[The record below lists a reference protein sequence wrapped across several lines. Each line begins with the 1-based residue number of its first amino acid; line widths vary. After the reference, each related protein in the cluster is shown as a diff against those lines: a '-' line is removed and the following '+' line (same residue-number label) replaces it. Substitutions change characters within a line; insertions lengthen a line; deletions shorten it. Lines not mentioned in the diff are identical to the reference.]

1 MGGSKSQ
8 TVGYKYFAGL
18 MVVIG
23 NRIEKLLDINPAE
36 KGWIVSDE
44 RPSENDSMFI
54 HYPDL
59 FGGDKKEG
67 GWVGFID
74 THLGANDQKQNK
86 YLAQHIGEDVSAFP
100 NLSYLVFRGA
110 DVLGNHYQEN
120 TNKGFQFVSMSGM
133 MKEFLLWVKRTRIK
147 NDGSRQWFEYSY
159 RENKKIIVCEIGGR
173 VVTEK
178 SPDFDGGPFDAN
190 LKAFNHDIYN
200 GSDNEYIGA
209 DHNIRFIDYNFEF
222 IFNNVVSGTLYS
234 QYLTPPTDVNI
245 SQRVEFNGFGKGYV
259 IAHFKISAY
268 GKREIS
274 FFGNMISMLSEN
286 IVEQDGNNPA
296 IIEYSVLFS
305 SNQKFG
311 VNIKTT
317 EYHRNGDN
325 YFFSNACL
333 TILSKPFEEANYFK
347 ESPAPDINPI
357 HKIREILTDYT
368 AMGKPESDVNDQ
380 NFRAMA
386 DRIYDEGLGISW
398 CIQQKSCKEALEELE
413 YHIEGGV
420 RINRQTG
427 LYEVILFRDDLLEL
441 DDALHFDESNI
452 KSFQPDII
460 NAEDQINAVN
470 VSFYDRENIKDSSF
484 SLSDVGSFHTIDHE
498 NADDLKFPYFM
509 NRRNAEMV
517 ANWKL
522 KQLSTMAWKGTF
534 TTGKYEARKINK
546 YDVVLLS
553 WKSKNIVNLPVRV
566 MNINLGNGRDNTV
579 TLDFVE
585 VVPYSNISYS
595 SINVDPNPNPILPP
609 QPNSSIVFEMPY
621 FEAVQRMGQTS
632 VDAEL
637 ANNPEIGYLMA
648 AAIKPQNNSLN
659 ALLYTDGGTGVYTN
673 FEEVGVVEYCAACY
687 LDQQIGFTETS
698 FRIIDTD
705 SVQYNKVPKFSGV
718 KAGTWFYLNDEILVF
733 QSFDAETK
741 IITVKRGAL
750 DTIPQKHTAGALY
763 FCDESS
769 GLDVTTYVDGETVKA
784 QVLTTTPSG
793 IEKLDLGNVQSLDI
807 AGRANRPYP
816 PANIKLNGIYYPEV
830 ILATSDITVT
840 WVDRN
845 RIQQTGGS
853 LLGFYDEGVTRE
865 SNVTYSLEL
874 LSENIVLYSQENLST
889 NSHSISSSVLIPN
902 KAHKLKLW
910 SVRDSFE
917 SYQIF
922 EHNFFVE
929 AVSLILTAAVSK
941 DKVAGSTVPAAN
953 INVAVDETLTANMKF
968 DGSSIKGKT
977 LPNANITIEVDD

>member
-8 TVGYKYFAGL
+8 TVGYTYFKGL
-18 MVVIG
+18 MAVIG
-23 NRIEKLLDINPAE
+23 NRIERLLDINPDK
-36 KGWIVSDE
+36 KGWILTPEHKQQLKAGRASVSIDQ
-44 RPSENDSMFI
+44 PN
-54 HYPDL
+54 L

-67 GWVGFID
+67 GWVGAID
-74 THLGANDQKQNK
+74 VYVGEDGQPQNT
-86 YLAQHIGEDVSAFP
+86 YLAKQIDEDVSAYP
-100 NLSYLVFRGA
+100 NLSYLVFHA
-110 DVLGNHYQEN
+110 KDSLD
-120 TNKGFQFVSMSGM
+120 KGFQFVSMSGM

-178 SPDFDGGPFDAN
+178 SPDFDGGSFNAN
-190 LKAFNHDIYN
+190 VKSFNHDIFN
-200 GSDNEYIGA
+200 GNDNKYIGA
-209 DHNIRFIDYNFEF
+209 DQDIHFIDYNFEF
-222 IFNNVVSGTLYS
+222 IFNNVVSGTLHS
-234 QYLTPPTDVNI
+234 QYATPPTDVDI
-245 SQRVEFNGFGKGYV
+245 RQSVEFNGFGKGYV
-259 IAHFKISAY
+259 IAHFKISAF

-274 FFGNMISMLSEN
+274 FFGNMISMMSEN

-296 IIEYSVLFS
+296 ILEYSVLFS

-317 EYHRNGDN
+317 GYHRSGDN

-333 TILSKPFEEANYFK
+333 TRLSKPFAEANYFK
-347 ESPAPDINPI
+347 ESSAPDINPI

-427 LYEVILFRDDLLEL
+427 LYEVILFRDDLLDL

-498 NADDLKFPYFM
+498 NAEDLKFPYFM
-509 NRRNAEMV
+509 NRENAEKV

-534 TTGKYEARKINK
+534 TTGKYEARKLNK

-585 VVPYSNISYS
+585 VVPYSSISYS

-632 VDAEL
+632 VDTEL

-648 AAIKPQNNSLN
+648 AALKPQNNSLN
-659 ALLYTDGGTGVYTN
+659 ALLYTDGGSNTLDSL
-673 FEEVGVVEYCAACY
+673 EEVGVVDYCATCT
-687 LDQQIGFTETS
+687 LDQDISQT
-698 FRIIDTD
+698 DTD
-705 SVQYNKVPKFSGV
+705 FAVKSVKELSRV
-718 KAGTWFYLNDEILVF
+718 KLGTLVQLDDELLVYKNY
-733 QSFDAETK
+733 DAETK
-741 IITVKRGAL
+741 VLTVKRGAL
-750 DTIPQKHTAGALY
+750 DTIPKPHLKDAVFY
-763 FCDESS
+763 FWDDSS
-769 GLDVTTYVDGETVKA
+769 GLDSTTYVEGETVKA

-793 IEKLDLGNVQSLDI
+793 IEMVDPGNVQSLEI
-807 AGRANRPYP
+807 VGRANRPYP
-816 PANIKLNGIYYPEV
+816 PANIKINGEYYPDE
-830 ILATSDITVT
+830 IETDLIIT

-845 RIQQTGGS
+845 RIQQTGGNII
-853 LLGFYDEGVTRE
+853 GWYD
-865 SNVTYSLEL
+865 
-874 LSENIVLYSQENLST
+874 
-889 NSHSISSSVLIPN
+889 
-902 KAHKLKLW
+902 
-910 SVRDSFE
+910 D
-917 SYQIF
+917 
-922 EHNFFVE
+922 
-929 AVSLILTAAVSK
+929 
-941 DKVAGSTVPAAN
+941 
-953 INVAVDETLTANMKF
+953 
-968 DGSSIKGKT
+968 
-977 LPNANITIEVDD
+977 NITIEQGVSTIIIVSEEDENHDVITTHNNDVSGTSSYSLAISSLNPNTRHLNIVVKTSKNGFESFQKFEKNVEISLFFSAPYDIKYTVS

>member
-133 MKEFLLWVKRTRIK
+133 MKEFLLWVKRTRIR
-147 NDGSRQWFEYSY
+147 NDGSLQWYDSKSEIPDFEIYNESGFKD
-159 RENKKIIVCEIGGR
+159 ESLNFKFKKIWSDDLYGGYEEEIERIYTSGSRYFFNPNGGNFPGENYSSASGSYIHAQNDLGENFKMYAEFSINTGLIAGIIEMYYEIRTIGDFIKITPYSVKDSEILMIETISEEVSDKSINRTLKVTYNIIGGSVGIR
-173 VVTEK
+173 VSTK
-178 SPDFDGGPFDAN
+178 G
-190 LKAFNHDIYN
+190 
-200 GSDNEYIGA
+200 
-209 DHNIRFIDYNFEF
+209 RR
-222 IFNNVVSGTLYS
+222 
-234 QYLTPPTDVNI
+234 LTGILDD
-245 SQRVEFNGFGKGYV
+245 
-259 IAHFKISAY
+259 
-268 GKREIS
+268 
-274 FFGNMISMLSEN
+274 SE
-286 IVEQDGNNPA
+286 A
-296 IIEYSVLFS
+296 ACSVLFYGYRVKTE
-305 SNQKFG
+305 KFRY
-311 VNIKTT
+311 VK
-317 EYHRNGDN
+317 YGDM
-325 YFFSNACL
+325 
-333 TILSKPFEEANYFK
+333 
-347 ESPAPDINPI
+347 NPI

-368 AMGKPESDVNDQ
+368 AMGKPESDVNDE
-380 NFRAMA
+380 NFRLVAE
-386 DRIYDEGLGISW
+386 RIYDEGLGFSW

-427 LYEVILFRDDLLEL
+427 LYEVILFRDDLLDL

-460 NAEDQINAVN
+460 NVEDQINAVN

-498 NADDLKFPYFM
+498 NAEDLKFPYFM
-509 NRRNAEMV
+509 NRRNAEKV

-534 TTGKYEARKINK
+534 TTGKYEARKLNK
-546 YDVVLLS
+546 YDVVMLS

-585 VVPYSNISYS
+585 VVPYSSISYS

-609 QPNSSIVFEMPY
+609 QSNSSIVFEMPY

-632 VDAEL
+632 VDTEL

-659 ALLYTDGGTGVYTN
+659 ALLYTDGGSNTLDLL
-673 FEEVGVVEYCAACY
+673 EEVGVVDYCASCS
-687 LDQQIGFTETS
+687 LDQDISFTDTSFAVKKMQDLSRVKVGTLVQVDQELLVYQSYDTET
-698 FRIIDTD
+698 
-705 SVQYNKVPKFSGV
+705 KV
-718 KAGTWFYLNDEILVF
+718 L
-733 QSFDAETK
+733 
-741 IITVKRGAL
+741 TVKRGAL
-750 DTIPQKHTAGALY
+750 DTLPRPHLKDAVFY
-763 FCDESS
+763 FWDDSS
-769 GLDVTTYVDGETVKA
+769 GLDQTVYVDGETVHAK
-784 QVLTTTPSG
+784 VLTTTPSG
-793 IEKLDLGNVQSLDI
+793 VENLGTSAVRILEIN
-807 AGRANRPYP
+807 GRANRPYP
-816 PANIKLNGIYYPEV
+816 PANVKINDEYYPDEIENDLV
-830 ILATSDITVT
+830 LT

-845 RIQQTGGS
+845 RVQQTGGEI
-853 LLGFYDEGVTRE
+853 LGFFEPGVTLE
-865 SNVTYSLEL
+865 SGVSYQLILIERDENNV
-874 LSENIVLYSQENLST
+874 VLRTQNLSLGSLNT
-889 NSHSISSSVLIPN
+889 YTFATSSMDANTFSIEIT
-902 KAHKLKLW
+902 LKSL
-910 SVRDSFE
+910 RDGFE
-917 SYQIF
+917 SYQSF
-922 EHNFFVE
+922 NHVVEQSLFFSAPYDLKVE
-929 AVSLILTAAVSK
+929 FK
-941 DKVAGSTVPAAN
+941 ND
-953 INVAVDETLTANMKF
+953 
-968 DGSSIKGKT
+968 
-977 LPNANITIEVDD
+977 